1 MTRGGAGLE
10 RFAATTD
17 VHAHDR
23 TIPFNVGRRIG
34 RVARETR
41 GFAGPLDTR
50 LGQVTRRTL
59 RERRVKAV
67 RSGMDEVRADDDWTL
82 ELEAEWHVAARA
94 RGTVVIRVED
104 GAQG

>member
-1 MTRGGAGLE
+1 M
-10 RFAATTD
+10 
-17 VHAHDR
+17 
-23 TIPFNVGRRIG
+23 
-34 RVARETR
+34 ARETR
-41 GFAGPLDTR
+41 GLAGPLDAR

-67 RSGMDEVRADDDWTL
+67 RPGVDEVRADNDRAL
-82 ELEAEWHVAARA
+82 ELEAEWHVASRA